1 MDGRCC
7 DGGAA
12 GVAAGHGGQL
22 LLPSLGVLAV
32 VSLAKLSGST
42 STAHDEVSLSRR
54 ACACARARARARA
67 R

>member
-42 STAHDEVSLSRR
+42 STRTTKCLFHG
-54 ACACARARARARA
+54 ARARARARA